1 MSEKP
6 SYRELEQKIKKMKLM
21 ENELLV
27 TRHLF
32 EDIVQSLPDPTFVI
46 DKNKT
51 IIAWNRAIEEMTGLS
66 GKDMIGKSNYAY
78 SVPFWGKP
86 RPVLIDI
93 IIDPDLENLKLYD
106 PVKKSGD
113 SLITE
118 TFLPDFGE
126 KGGTY
131 VWLKASPIY
140 DHHGNI
146 IGAIEAI
153 RDITEKKQAENDL
166 KKERETLFN
175 ILESNPHGIAL
186 IDNKDRYTYINPE
199 FTNITGYTL
208 KDIPTKQEWFKKA
221 YPDENY
227 RKQILITWKND
238 KKQTDVNKTRGT
250 NREFRI
256 QCKNKEI
263 KYIEFR
269 STFLKNKTI
278 SVLTDV
284 TESRITQKAL
294 MENEEKLKAIFQAN
308 PDPLVVYDVN
318 GYPLYMNSA
327 FSKVFGWTLNE
338 LRGKRIPF
346 VPEDQ
351 IKITKLK
358 IKEIY
363 EFGNP
368 VSFETTRLS
377 KDGKIIDVLLSASII
392 KNIQGIH
399 NGLVVNLKDNTER
412 KKLEAQ
418 LQQAQKMEAIGTLAG
433 GIAHD
438 FNNILFPVLGHTEI
452 LMHEI
457 PENSPVH
464 DRLKKIY
471 NGAIRAR
478 DLVKQILTFS
488 RQDSFELKSI
498 RLQPVIKEA
507 VTFIR
512 STIPATIDIT
522 YDISDK
528 CGNIKADPTQ
538 IYQIIINLSTNAYHA
553 MEEKGGELKIKLE
566 QVKSDQAGMPVRP
579 GSYACLTVSDT
590 GTGMDKEVAGK
601 IFDPFFTTKEKGK
614 GTGMGLSV
622 VHGIVESMNG
632 FIHVDTEPGSGT
644 EFKLYFPVEKHRANK
659 NEIKSEISAT
669 ANIKT
674 IMLID
679 DEEPVVSVEK
689 HMLEILGYNVASFTS
704 SVKAIQIFEE
714 NPHQFDMVI
723 TDMAMP
729 KISGAELSGRIIK
742 IRPDIPILMCTG
754 FSEKM
759 SEEKAFAIGIKGLL
773 IKPVEIIELA
783 QKINEISNTDNN
795 NHLKEI

>member
-1 MSEKP
+1 MAEKP

-27 TRHLF
+27 ARHLF

-93 IIDPDLENLKLYD
+93 IIDPDLENLKLYN
-106 PVKKSGD
+106 PVRRSGD

-118 TFLPDFGE
+118 IFLPEFGE
-126 KGGTY
+126 NGGTY

-140 DHHGNI
+140 DHNGNI

-175 ILESNPHGIAL
+175 VLESNPHGIAL
-186 IDNKDRYTYINPE
+186 IDSKDRYTYINPE
-199 FTNITGYTL
+199 FTDITGYTL
-208 KDIPTKQEWFKKA
+208 KDIPTKKEWFKRA

-227 RKQILITWKND
+227 RKQISITWKND
-238 KKQTDVNKTRGT
+238 KKHRITDKHTVA
-250 NREFRI
+250 NREFKI

-269 STFLKNKTI
+269 STFLENKTI
-278 SVLTDV
+278 CVLTDV
-284 TESRITQKAL
+284 TENRIVQKAL
-294 MENEEKLKAIFQAN
+294 MENEERLKAIFQAN

-327 FSKVFGWTLNE
+327 FSKVFGWTLDE
-338 LRGKRIPF
+338 LKGRRIPF

-351 IKITKLK
+351 IKIIKLK
-358 IKEIY
+358 LKEIY

-368 VSFETTRLS
+368 VSFETTRMS

-507 VTFIR
+507 AAFIR
-512 STIPATIDIT
+512 STIPTTIDISH
-522 YDISDK
+522 DISDECK
-528 CGNIKADPTQ
+528 NVKADPTQ

-566 QVKSDQAGMPVRP
+566 QVNLDKSNIPAHDTNIKP
-579 GSYACLTVSDT
+579 GSYACLSVSDT
-590 GTGMDKEVAGK
+590 GTGMDREIAGK

-632 FIHVDTEPGSGT
+632 FIHVDTGPGSGT
-644 EFKLYFPVEKHRANK
+644 EFQLYFPVEKYRSDK
-659 NEIKSEISAT
+659 DEIKPAISIT
-669 ANIKT
+669 PNIKK

-679 DEEPVVSVEK
+679 DEEPVVNVEK
-689 HMLEILGYNVASFTS
+689 QMLEILGYKVISFTS
-704 SVKAIQIFEE
+704 SVKAMNVFED
-714 NPHQFDMVI
+714 NPHKFDMII
-723 TDMAMP
+723 TDMSMP
-729 KISGAELSGRIIK
+729 KISGAELSEKMIK

-754 FSEKM
+754 FSENM
-759 SEEKAFAIGIKGLL
+759 SEEKAFEIGIKGLL

-783 QKINEISNTDNN
+783 RKINEI
-795 NHLKEI
+795 